1 MLNPKIYGNKP
12 KNDYFPFFY
21 LLKGVVNDRKGVKY
35 KGEYIFSD
43 FLSCSVLGI
52 PDNPLMQNVTCS

>member
-1 MLNPKIYGNKP
+1 MMKPEIQGNMP
-12 KNDYFPFFY
+12 EDYYFPFFY

-35 KGEYIFSD
+35 KGEYIFSV